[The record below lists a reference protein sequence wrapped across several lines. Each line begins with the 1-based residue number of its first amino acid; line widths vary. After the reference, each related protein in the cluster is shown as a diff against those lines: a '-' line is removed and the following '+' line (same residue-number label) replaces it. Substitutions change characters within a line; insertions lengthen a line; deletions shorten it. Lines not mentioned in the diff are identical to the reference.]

1 VTAPAHPVHEPVS
14 PRRRIVR
21 AVIEVAVMGIAF
33 YFVLPKVID
42 AFSAF
47 PQLSKVG
54 IGWIVVVLACEG
66 ASFLMVWMLLRLAT
80 RTTQWLAI
88 ITSQLASNALSSVL
102 PAGAA
107 AGATLQVRMLSDA
120 GIDATTAA
128 SGMTA
133 FTLLQFATVAIVP
146 VLLLPAVVTGV
157 LVLSPSLWKAL
168 LVGAIA
174 LAGVLVAVVVL
185 ALFDAPLRAIGR
197 AIQWT
202 RNHVLP
208 KRAPI
213 TGLPD
218 RLIRE
223 RNTMAHTL
231 GQRWRP
237 AVLLSVGRVAFD
249 YFALLASVAAV
260 GGHPRPSLIVVAYVS
275 SVVLALI
282 PITPGGLGFVEAGL
296 TGVLTLA
303 GIGASQ
309 AVLATLLYRLAE
321 YWLPMIAGPFAYAL
335 FRFTI
340 GRRHEHRRATS
351 ATSGIPASPEPDQ

>member
-1 VTAPAHPVHEPVS
+1 VVTAHTEPLPEHAS
-14 PRRRIVR
+14 LRRRIVR
-21 AVIEVAVMGIAF
+21 AVLELVLMGVAF
-33 YFVLPKVID
+33 YFVLPKVIS

-54 IGWIVVVLACEG
+54 IGWIFVVFACE
-66 ASFLMVWMLLRLAT
+66 ATSFVMVWLLLRLAT

-88 ITSQLASNALSSVL
+88 ATSQLASNALSSIL

-120 GIDATTAA
+120 GIETATAA

-146 VLLLPAVVTGV
+146 VLLLPAVITGV

-174 LAGVLVAVVVL
+174 FAGILVAVVVL
-185 ALFDAPLRAIGR
+185 AVFDGPLRGIGR
-197 AIQWT
+197 SIQWT
-202 RNHVLP
+202 RNHVRR
-208 KRAPI
+208 KREPM
-213 TGLPD
+213 TGLPA
-218 RLIRE
+218 RLVRE
-223 RNTMAHTL
+223 RNLMAHTL
-231 GQRWRP
+231 GQHWRS

-275 SVVLALI
+275 AVVLALI

-303 GIGASQ
+303 GIPASE
-309 AVLATLLYRLAE
+309 AVLATLLYRLAS
-321 YWLPMIAGPFAYAL
+321 YWLPVIAGPIAYGI
-335 FRFTI
+335 FRFT
-340 GRRHEHRRATS
+340 RPKETA
-351 ATSGIPASPEPDQ
+351 

>member
-1 VTAPAHPVHEPVS
+1 MTVHTEPAREPVS
-14 PRRRIVR
+14 PRRRVVR
-21 AVIEVAVMGIAF
+21 AVLEVLVAGVAF

-54 IGWIVVVLACEG
+54 LGWIVVVFACE
-66 ASFLMVWMLLRLAT
+66 ATSFVMVWLLLRLAT
-80 RTTQWLAI
+80 RTTQWLAVA
-88 ITSQLASNALSSVL
+88 TSQLASNALSSIL

-107 AGATLQVRMLSDA
+107 AGATLQVRMLSEA
-120 GIDATTAA
+120 GIETTTAA

-146 VLLLPAVVTGV
+146 VLLLPAVITGV

-174 LAGVLVAVVVL
+174 FAGILVVVIVL
-185 ALFDAPLRAIGR
+185 ALFDAPLRGIGR
-197 AIQWT
+197 AIQGT
-202 RNHVLP
+202 RNRILR
-208 KRAPI
+208 KRAPL
-213 TGLPD
+213 TGLPA
-218 RLIRE
+218 RLVRE
-223 RNTMAHTL
+223 RNLMAHVL
-231 GQRWRP
+231 GQHWRR

-275 SVVLALI
+275 AVVLALI

-303 GIGASQ
+303 GIPASE
-309 AVLATLLYRLAE
+309 AVLATLLYRLAS
-321 YWLPMIAGPFAYAL
+321 YWLPVIAGPVAYGI
-335 FRFTI
+335 FRFT
-340 GRRHEHRRATS
+340 RPKETA
-351 ATSGIPASPEPDQ
+351 

>member
-1 VTAPAHPVHEPVS
+1 MVTVPVDPAPESKS

-21 AVIEVAVMGIAF
+21 AVLEVTVMGVAF
-33 YFVLPKVID
+33 YFVLPRVIA
-42 AFSAF
+42 AFSQF
-47 PQLSKVG
+47 PELSKVG
-54 IGWIVVVLACEG
+54 IGWIVVVFGCEA
-66 ASFLMVWMLLRLAT
+66 ASFFMVWMLLRLAT

-88 ITSQLASNALSSVL
+88 ATSQLASNALSSIL

-107 AGATLQVRMLSDA
+107 AGATLQVRMLSEA
-120 GIDATTAA
+120 GIETTTAA

-174 LAGVLVAVVVL
+174 FGGILVAVVVL
-185 ALFDAPLRAIGR
+185 AVFDAPLRAIGR

-202 RNHVLP
+202 RNKLLS
-208 KRAPI
+208 KRESV
-213 TGLPD
+213 TNLD
-218 RLIRE
+218 LRLVQE
-223 RNTMAHTL
+223 RDLMARTL
-231 GQRWRP
+231 GQHWRR

-249 YFALLASVAAV
+249 YLALLAAVAAV
-260 GGHPRPSLIVVAYVS
+260 GANPRPSLIVVAYVS
-275 SVVLALI
+275 AVVLALI

-303 GIGASQ
+303 GIPASE
-309 AVLATLLYRLAE
+309 AVLATLLYRLAS
-321 YWLPMIAGPFAYAL
+321 YWLPMIAGPFAYGL
-335 FRFTI
+335 FRFT
-340 GRRHEHRRATS
+340 R
-351 ATSGIPASPEPDQ
+351 PKYV

>member
-1 VTAPAHPVHEPVS
+1 
-14 PRRRIVR
+14 VR
-21 AVIEVAVMGIAF
+21 AVLEVAVMGVAF
-33 YFVLPKVID
+33 YFVLPKVIS
-42 AFSAF
+42 AFAAF

-54 IGWIVVVLACEG
+54 IGWIVVVLACE
-66 ASFLMVWMLLRLAT
+66 ATSFVLVWQLLRLAT

-88 ITSQLASNALSSVL
+88 ATSQLASNALSSIL

-107 AGATLQVRMLSDA
+107 AGATLQVRMLSEA
-120 GIDATTAA
+120 GIETTTAA
-128 SGMTA
+128 AGMTA

-146 VLLLPAVVTGV
+146 VLLLPAVITGV

-174 LAGVLVAVVVL
+174 FAGILVAVVVL
-185 ALFDAPLRAIGR
+185 AVFDGPLRAIGR

-202 RNHVLP
+202 RNHVQR

-213 TGLPD
+213 TGLPA
-218 RLIRE
+218 RLVRE
-223 RNTMAHTL
+223 RNLMAHTL
-231 GQRWRP
+231 GQHWRR

-275 SVVLALI
+275 AVVLALI

-303 GIGASQ
+303 GIPASE
-309 AVLATLLYRLAE
+309 AVLATLLYRLAS
-321 YWLPMIAGPFAYAL
+321 YWLPVIAGPIAYGI
-335 FRFTI
+335 FRFT
-340 GRRHEHRRATS
+340 RARQT
-351 ATSGIPASPEPDQ
+351 A